1 GLAATG
7 MLLTSYILM
16 PLLGAL
22 VAALLLGL
30 LGDAV
35 IGRELSWRRALSRW
49 PTFAALALAGRLLP
63 LILPAGLIV
72 PLMPIGA
79 ILFGLLPYAVG
90 VLGLPL
96 MDALRAAPALL
107 WGRIGTWI
115 RLGLATMLITFAAT
129 GVWQLCNRSPLVALV
144 FYPALGT
151 ALVAAAAALCLDP
164 EETASRTPHP
174 LWMLPLVLLTVGG
187 AWLGAGWI
195 DAWAGWQPSREAA
208 LARDAQPP
216 FMFGSER
223 HTVLRVIPDPGGEL
237 VISRVNSG
245 DMLALNALR
254 RGRFG
259 WQFVSGETWP
269 SEWSGR
275 QPGVMQVSTQAV
287 GDAPDAD
294 SEWLVVGELFD
305 NRVAYLQI
313 GKDRF
318 PVGQD
323 GPIFVVRPG
332 YPPNPPF
339 AWLDAN
345 GQPVPEQAVT
355 RP

>member
-1 GLAATG
+1 MCAALRRGFDTLSRYPALFLLPLLWDVVQLGLHYWGVPAAPVSPSLTFGPQPAPAALRGFLPSAVPSLADLNLQVAPALQTAPGLAATG
-7 MLLTSYILM
+7 MLLTSYILV
-16 PLLGAL
+16 PLVGAL
-22 VAALLLGL
+22 VAALFLGL
-30 LGDAV
+30 LGDAL
-35 IGRELSWRRALSRW
+35 IGRELSWRRALSHW
-49 PTFAALALAGRLLP
+49 PTFAVLSLAGRLLP
-63 LILPAGLIV
+63 LILPEGLIV
-72 PLMPIGA
+72 PLMVIGA

-115 RLGLATMLITFAAT
+115 GLGLVTMLITFAAT

-164 EETASRTPHP
+164 EETTSRTPHP

-223 HTVLRVIPDPGGEL
+223 HTC
-237 VISRVNSG
+237 SG
-245 DMLALNALR
+245 
-254 RGRFG
+254 
-259 WQFVSGETWP
+259 
-269 SEWSGR
+269 
-275 QPGVMQVSTQAV
+275 
-287 GDAPDAD
+287 
-294 SEWLVVGELFD
+294 
-305 NRVAYLQI
+305 
-313 GKDRF
+313 
-318 PVGQD
+318 
-323 GPIFVVRPG
+323 
-332 YPPNPPF
+332 
-339 AWLDAN
+339 
-345 GQPVPEQAVT
+345 
-355 RP
+355 